1 MIQGSRGGGAGTGVG
16 ILWALLLVC
25 NYLTEP
31 VGRIL
36 HVTKLIFP
44 VIQHPFVEGRL
55 QKRGILLGHLKMKG
69 SDFLVELTGVF
80 PTLASN

>member
-1 MIQGSRGGGAGTGVG
+1 MIKGSRRGGAGTGVE
-16 ILWALLLVC
+16 ILWALVLVC
-25 NYLTEP
+25 NYLTEL

-44 VIQHPFVEGRL
+44 AIQHLFVKGRL
-55 QKRGILLGHLKMKG
+55 QKRGILLGHLKMKE